1 MNFFRALTR
10 PISTRT
16 FRRRSTLL
24 DLHRRGVVQVF
35 RRHSLFRLWEP
46 LRENPVRHDD
56 FLG

>member
-10 PISTRT
+10 PTSTRT

-24 DLHRRGVVQVF
+24 ELHRRGVVQVF
-35 RRHSLFRLWEP
+35 RRHSVFRLWEP
-46 LRENPVRHDD
+46 LRENPMRSDD